1 MSSRL
6 MDGSQLQLNIR
17 FRDFFLWSL
26 LTRGISHASTAYAT
40 AIPSRVSVFKGRGK
54 SHVCVPLRLVN
65 CLFLV
70 KGGQTPRT
78 YPLGHNPSLSAAVG
92 QNPPKSEVQ
101 NPLGHNIPPLL
112 SSIGL
117 IDWLIWWL
125 STIERF
131 LVGLFHYSF
140 IVLEHSID
148 VFKDFKERVL
158 VFVNIYRR
166 RL

>member
-40 AIPSRVSVFKGRGK
+40 AIPSRVSVFKGRGE

-78 YPLGHNPSLSAAVG
+78 Y
-92 QNPPKSEVQ
+92 
-101 NPLGHNIPPLL
+101 PLGHNIPPLL